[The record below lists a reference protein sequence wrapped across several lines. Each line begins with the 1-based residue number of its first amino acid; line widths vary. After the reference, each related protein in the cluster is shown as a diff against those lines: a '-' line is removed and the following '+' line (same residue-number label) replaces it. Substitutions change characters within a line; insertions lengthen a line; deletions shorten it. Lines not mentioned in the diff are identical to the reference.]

1 MNEPYVG
8 WALDLAGA
16 AAAVS
21 NYCDHVDHNESA
33 SGDWISNAGHKMR
46 ELACEIAGHENLDLL
61 ALYAARLEE
70 IEARNPLNHPGSFNG
85 SSRAAEATTWRALQ
99 LVQAEHDRNYHP
111 DVIGLSKF
119 NQLVHYAF
127 HAAKLSGAL
136 ADVARCN
143 ADTRDFCNRRLP
155 DLLLFGIKLATVTG
169 KALPKKPLALASQRS
184 HRRQLIAA

>member
-8 WALDLAGA
+8 WALDLAST

-33 SGDWISNAGHKMR
+33 STDWISNAGHKMR
-46 ELACEIAGHENLDLL
+46 GLACEIASHENLDLL
-61 ALYAARLEE
+61 TLYAARLGE
-70 IEARNPLNHPGSFNG
+70 IEARNPLSHPGSFNG
-85 SSRAAEATTWRALQ
+85 NSQAAEATTWRALQ
-99 LVQAEHDRNYHP
+99 LVQAEHDRHYHP

-127 HAAKLSGAL
+127 HTAKLSGAL
-136 ADVARCN
+136 ADVARGN

-169 KALPKKPLALASQRS
+169 KELPKKPLALASQRS
-184 HRRQLIAA
+184 HERLLIAA